1 MCGEGGGG
9 RGWEGVGGRECAMIR
24 IERRKR
30 GERERG
36 GRGERESRKE
46 EMESLHRTTH
56 H

>member
-1 MCGEGGGG
+1 MWGG

-24 IERRKR
+24 IERGKR

-46 EMESLHRTTH
+46 EMESLHRTTPLKG
-56 H
+56 